1 MTQTACNMHHHLALD
16 YCPAHYLERWV
27 SSKYGSNY
35 LGNTIK
41 NVSSQIMKYD
51 RSSGAK
57 TSTIN
62 DRRYRI
68 SLLVSRAVIDF
79 MANGLLR
86 LSSVPRGGK
95 SFPRNYPPCPS
106 DIDYITR
113 IDAYGFSQSMRTGV
127 GQESDAPEHVLSAA
141 AYLGD
146 ISLVQYLLAQ
156 GVDVNVRSNIFGPPL
171 RNVALKGHL
180 EIARLLLDSG
190 ANTDN
195 GCLPGT
201 EEGWQVVKG
210 QHREKTSF

>member
-68 SLLVSRAVIDF
+68 SLLVSCAVIDF